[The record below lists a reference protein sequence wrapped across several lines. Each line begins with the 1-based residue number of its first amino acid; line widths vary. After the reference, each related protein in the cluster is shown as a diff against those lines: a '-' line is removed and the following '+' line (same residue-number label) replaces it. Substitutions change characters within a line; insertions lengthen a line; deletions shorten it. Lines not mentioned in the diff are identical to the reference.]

1 MKMNVRLSLKP
12 LVIALALAASGSALA
27 DINIG
32 VSLSATGPAAVLGGP
47 QKNTTQLF
55 PTSIAGEKI
64 NWIVL
69 DDASD
74 PTSTA
79 KNVAKLLTENKVDLL
94 ISGTTTPGV
103 MATAG
108 AAADSKTPLIALAP
122 NRLDGEK
129 FKWTFTMPQPI
140 GLMAEPLLDHAKS
153 KGYKTIGFLGYHPD
167 AYGEVWIKAM
177 EALAPKYGITFGPV
191 EGFARNDT
199 SVAGQTLKLLA
210 AKTDAVLVVASGSP
224 AAMAHSALAERGYKG
239 QIYQTHGAPS
249 PVFLK
254 NGGKSVEGGIL
265 VAGPLLEW
273 DQLPDSH
280 PSKKVG
286 GEYAKAYEAKFG
298 KDSLSSFGGHM
309 WDAWAITS
317 RAIPVAL
324 KKAKPGSAEFRAALR
339 DAIESEKEIA
349 GAHGVF
355 NMSPTDH
362 SGFDGRAR
370 VLLQVQNGA
379 FKVISK

>member
-1 MKMNVRLSLKP
+1 MKIKLSIKP
-12 LVIALALAASGSALA
+12 LVIALSLLGSGAVLA

-32 VSLSATGPAAVLGGP
+32 VSLSATGPGAVLGGP

-74 PTSTA
+74 PTNTA
-79 KNVAKLLTENKVDLL
+79 KNVAKFLTENKVDLL
-94 ISGTTTPGV
+94 MSGTTTPGV

-108 AAADSKTPLIALAP
+108 PAADSKTPLMALAP

-140 GLMAEPLLDHAKS
+140 GLMAEPLLEHAKS
-153 KGYKTIGFLGYHPD
+153 KGYKTLGFLGYHPD
-167 AYGEVWIKAM
+167 AYGEVWIKTLESMAG
-177 EALAPKYGITFGPV
+177 KYGITFGPI

-210 AKTDAVLVVASGSP
+210 AKTDAVIVVASGSP
-224 AAMAHSALAERGYKG
+224 AAMAHAALAERGYKG

-254 NGGKSVEGGIL
+254 NGGKSIEGGIL
-265 VAGPLLEW
+265 VAGPVLEW
-273 DQLPDSH
+273 EQLPDSH
-280 PSKKVG
+280 PSKKVSA
-286 GEYAKAYEAKFG
+286 EYANAYEAKFG
-298 KDSLSSFGGHM
+298 KGSLSSFGGHM

-324 KKAKPGSAEFRAALR
+324 KKAKPGTAEFRAALR
-339 DAIESEKEIA
+339 DAIESEREIA
-349 GAHGVF
+349 GVHGVF
-355 NMSPTDH
+355 NFSPTDH
-362 SGFDGRAR
+362 SGFDARAR

>member
-1 MKMNVRLSLKP
+1 MKVKLSIKP
-12 LVIALALAASGSALA
+12 LVIALSLFGATAALA
-27 DINIG
+27 DITIG
-32 VSLSATGPAAVLGGP
+32 VNVSATGPAAVLGGP

-55 PTSIAGEKI
+55 PTSIGGEKI

-74 PTSTA
+74 PTATA
-79 KNVAKLLTENKVDLL
+79 KNVSKLLTENKVDVLF
-94 ISGTTTPGV
+94 SGTTTPGV

-108 AAADSKTPLIALAP
+108 PAADTKTPLIALAP

-140 GLMAEPLLDHAKS
+140 GLMAEPLLEHAKS

-177 EALAPKYGITFGPV
+177 EALSPKYGMTFGPI
-191 EGFARNDT
+191 EGFARTDT
-199 SVAGQTLKLLA
+199 SVTGQAVKLISV
-210 AKTDAVLVVASGSP
+210 KPDAVLVVASGSP
-224 AAMAHSALAERGYKG
+224 AAMAHSTLAERGYKG

-249 PVFLK
+249 PAFLK
-254 NGGKSVEGGIL
+254 NGGKAVENGIL

-273 DQLPDSH
+273 DQLTDSH

-286 GEYAKAYEAKFG
+286 GEYAKAYETKFG
-298 KDSLSSFGGHM
+298 KDTLSSFGGHI

-324 KKAKPGSAEFRAALR
+324 KKAKPGTPEFRAALR
-339 DAIESEKEIA
+339 DAIESEREIA

-362 SGFDGRAR
+362 SGFDKRAR
-370 VLLQVQNGA
+370 VLLQVQGGT
-379 FKVISK
+379 FKVVTQ

>member
-1 MKMNVRLSLKP
+1 MKMKVRLSLKP
-12 LVIALALAASGSALA
+12 LVIALALAGSGTALA

-94 ISGTTTPGV
+94 MSGTTTPGV

-108 AAADSKTPLIALAP
+108 PAADSKTPLIALAP

-177 EALAPKYGITFGPV
+177 ESMAGKYGIAFGPI

-273 DQLPDSH
+273 EQLPDSH

-286 GEYAKAYEAKFG
+286 AEYAKAYEAKFG
-298 KDSLSSFGGHM
+298 KGSLSSFGGHM
-309 WDAWAITS
+309 WDAWAITA
-317 RAIPVAL
+317 RVIPVAL
-324 KKAKPGSAEFRAALR
+324 KKAKPGTPEFRAALR

-349 GAHGVF
+349 GVHGVF

>member
-1 MKMNVRLSLKP
+1 MKTKLSIKP
-12 LVIALALAASGSALA
+12 LVIALSLFGATAALA

-32 VSLSATGPAAVLGGP
+32 VSVSATGPAAVLGGP

-55 PTSIAGEKI
+55 PTTIAGEKI

-74 PTSTA
+74 PTATA
-79 KNVAKLLTENKVDLL
+79 KNVAKFISENKVDVLMT
-94 ISGTTTPGV
+94 GTTTPGV
-103 MATAG
+103 MAAAG
-108 AAADSKTPLIALAP
+108 PAADSKTPLIALAP

-140 GLMAEPLLDHAKS
+140 GLMAEPLLEHAKA
-153 KGYKTIGFLGYHPD
+153 KGYKTMAFLGYHPD
-167 AYGEVWIKAM
+167 AYGEVWIKSM
-177 EALAPKYGITFGPV
+177 EALAPKYGVTFGPI
-191 EGFARNDT
+191 EGFARTDT
-199 SVAGQTLKLLA
+199 SVAGQVIKLVSLKP
-210 AKTDAVLVVASGSP
+210 DAVLVVASGSP
-224 AAMAHSALAERGYKG
+224 AAMAHAALSERGYKG

-254 NGGKSVEGGIL
+254 NGGKAVENGVL

-273 DQLPDSH
+273 EQLPDSH

-286 GEYAKAYEAKFG
+286 GEYAKAYEGKFG

-309 WDAWAITS
+309 WDAWAIAS

-324 KKAKPGSAEFRAALR
+324 KKAKPGTAEFRSALR
-339 DAIESEKEIA
+339 DAIESEREIA

-355 NMSPTDH
+355 NFSPTDH

>member
-1 MKMNVRLSLKP
+1 MKTKLSIKP
-12 LVIALALAASGSALA
+12 LAIAMSLFGATAALA

-32 VSLSATGPAAVLGGP
+32 VSVSATGPAAVLGGP

-55 PTSIAGEKI
+55 PTSIGGEKI

-74 PTSTA
+74 PTNTA
-79 KNVAKLLTENKVDLL
+79 KNVAKFLTEHKVDVL
-94 ISGTTTPGV
+94 IAGTTTPGV
-103 MATAG
+103 MAAAG
-108 AAADSKTPLIALAP
+108 PAADSKTPLIALAP

-129 FKWTFTMPQPI
+129 FKWAFTMPQPI
-140 GLMAEPLLDHAKS
+140 SLMAEPLLEHAKA
-153 KGYKTIGFLGYHPD
+153 KGYKTMAFLGYYPD
-167 AYGEVWIKAM
+167 AYGEVWKNAM
-177 EALAPKYGITFGPV
+177 EALAPKYGIAFGPI
-191 EGFARNDT
+191 EGFARTDT
-199 SVAGQTLKLLA
+199 SVTGQVVKLNSA
-210 AKTDAVLVVASGSP
+210 RPDSVLVVASGSP
-224 AAMAHSALAERGYKG
+224 AAMAHSALADRGYKG

-254 NGGKSVEGGIL
+254 NGGKAVENGIL

-309 WDAWAITS
+309 WDGWAITS

-324 KKAKPGSAEFRAALR
+324 KKAKPGTPEFRSALR
-339 DAIESEKEIA
+339 DAIESEREIA

-355 NMSPTDH
+355 NFSATDH
-362 SGFDGRAR
+362 SGFDKRAR

-379 FKVISK
+379 FKVISQ

>member
-1 MKMNVRLSLKP
+1 MKVNLSIKP
-12 LVIALALAASGSALA
+12 LVIALSLFGATAALA
-27 DINIG
+27 DITIG
-32 VSLSATGPAAVLGGP
+32 VNVSATGPAAVLGGP
-47 QKNTTQLF
+47 QKNTTQLL

-74 PTSTA
+74 PTATA
-79 KNVAKLLTENKVDLL
+79 KNISKLLTENKVDVLF
-94 ISGTTTPGV
+94 SGTTTPGV

-108 AAADSKTPLIALAP
+108 PAADSKTPLIALAP
-122 NRLDGEK
+122 NRLDGER

-140 GLMAEPLLDHAKS
+140 GLMAEPLLEHAKS

-177 EALAPKYGITFGPV
+177 EALAPKYGVTFGPI
-191 EGFARNDT
+191 EGFARTDT
-199 SVAGQTLKLLA
+199 SVTGQAVKLISV
-210 AKTDAVLVVASGSP
+210 KPDAVLVVASGSP
-224 AAMAHSALAERGYKG
+224 AAMAHSTLAERGYKG

-249 PVFLK
+249 PAFLK
-254 NGGKSVEGGIL
+254 NGGKAVENGIL

-273 DQLPDSH
+273 EQLADSH

-298 KDSLSSFGGHM
+298 KDSLSSFGGHLY
-309 WDAWAITS
+309 DAWAITS

-324 KKAKPGSAEFRAALR
+324 KKAKPGTAEFRSALR
-339 DAIESEKEIA
+339 DAIESEREIA

-355 NMSPTDH
+355 NFSPTDH
-362 SGFDGRAR
+362 SGFDARAR
-370 VLLQVQNGA
+370 VLLQVQGGA

>member
-1 MKMNVRLSLKP
+1 MKVKLSIKP
-12 LVIALALAASGSALA
+12 LVIALSLFGATAALA

-32 VSLSATGPAAVLGGP
+32 VSVSATGPAAVLGGP

-55 PTSIAGEKI
+55 PTTIAGEKI

-74 PTSTA
+74 PTNTA
-79 KNVAKLLTENKVDLL
+79 KNVAKFLSESKVDLL
-94 ISGTTTPGV
+94 MTGTTTPGV
-103 MATAG
+103 MAAAG
-108 AAADSKTPLIALAP
+108 PAADSKTPLIALAP

-153 KGYKTIGFLGYHPD
+153 KGYKTIAFLGYHPD

-177 EALAPKYGITFGPV
+177 EALSPKYGVTFGPI
-191 EGFARNDT
+191 EGFARTDT
-199 SVAGQTLKLLA
+199 SVAGQVIKLVSLKP
-210 AKTDAVLVVASGSP
+210 DAVLVVASGSP
-224 AAMAHSALAERGYKG
+224 AAMAHAALSERGYKG

-254 NGGKSVEGGIL
+254 NGGKAVENGIL

-273 DQLPDSH
+273 EQLADSH
-280 PSKKVG
+280 PSKKVS
-286 GEYAKAYEAKFG
+286 GEYAKAYEDKYG
-298 KDSLSSFGGHM
+298 KNTLSSFGGHM
-309 WDAWAITS
+309 WDGWAIAS
-317 RAIPVAL
+317 RSIPVAL
-324 KKAKPGSAEFRAALR
+324 KKAKPGTPEFRAALR
-339 DAIESEKEIA
+339 DAIESEREIA

-355 NMSPTDH
+355 NFSPTDH

>member
-1 MKMNVRLSLKP
+1 MKVNLSIKP
-12 LVIALALAASGSALA
+12 LVIALSLFGATAALA

-32 VSLSATGPAAVLGGP
+32 VSVSATGPAAVLGGP

-74 PTSTA
+74 PTATA
-79 KNVAKLLTENKVDLL
+79 KNVAKFLSEAKVDMLMT
-94 ISGTTTPGV
+94 GTTTPGV
-103 MATAG
+103 MAAAG
-108 AAADSKTPLIALAP
+108 PAADSKTPLIALAP

-140 GLMAEPLLDHAKS
+140 GLMAEPLLEHAKS
-153 KGYKTIGFLGYHPD
+153 KGYKTVAFLGYHPD

-177 EALAPKYGITFGPV
+177 EALSPKYGVTFGPI
-191 EGFARNDT
+191 EGFARTDT
-199 SVAGQTLKLLA
+199 SVAGQVIKLVSLKP
-210 AKTDAVLVVASGSP
+210 DAVLVVASGSP
-224 AAMAHSALAERGYKG
+224 AAMAHAALSERGYKG

-254 NGGKSVEGGIL
+254 NGGKAVENGIL
-265 VAGPLLEW
+265 VAGPVLEW
-273 DQLPDSH
+273 EQLPDSH
-280 PSKKVG
+280 PSKKVS
-286 GEYAKAYEAKFG
+286 GEYAKAYEAKYG
-298 KDSLSSFGGHM
+298 QNSLSSFGGHM
-309 WDAWAITS
+309 WDGWAIAS

-324 KKAKPGSAEFRAALR
+324 KKAKPGTAEFRAALR
-339 DAIESEKEIA
+339 DAIESEREIA
-349 GAHGVF
+349 GVHGVF
-355 NMSPTDH
+355 NFSPTDH

>member
-1 MKMNVRLSLKP
+1 MKTKLTVKP
-12 LVIALALAASGSALA
+12 LVIALSLFGSTAVLA

-32 VSLSATGPAAVLGGP
+32 VNVSATGPAAVLGGP

-55 PTSIAGEKI
+55 PTSIGGEKI

-69 DDASD
+69 DDGSD
-74 PTSTA
+74 PTNTA
-79 KNVAKLLTENKVDLL
+79 KNVAKLVSENKVDLL

-108 AAADSKTPLIALAP
+108 PAAENKIPLIALAP
-122 NRLDGEK
+122 NRLDGDK

-140 GLMAEPLLDHAKS
+140 GLMAEPLLEHAKS
-153 KGYKTIGFLGYHPD
+153 KGYKSIAFIGYHPD
-167 AYGEVWIKAM
+167 AYGEVWIKSM
-177 EALAPKYGITFGPV
+177 EALSPKYDVKFGPI
-191 EGFARNDT
+191 EGFARTDT
-199 SVAGQTLKLLA
+199 SVTGQAVKLISLKP
-210 AKTDAVLVVASGSP
+210 DAILVVASGSP
-224 AAMAHSALAERGYKG
+224 AAMAHSTLSERGYKG

-249 PVFLK
+249 PAFLK
-254 NGGKSVEGGIL
+254 NGGKSVENGIL

-273 DQLPDSH
+273 DQLPDGH

-286 GEYAKAYEAKFG
+286 GDYAKAYEAKFG
-298 KDSLSSFGGHM
+298 AGSLSSFGGHI
-309 WDAWAITS
+309 WDAWSIAQ

-324 KKAKPGSAEFRAALR
+324 KKAKPGTEQFRAAIR
-339 DAIESEKEIA
+339 DAIESEREIA

-355 NMSPTDH
+355 NFSPTDH
-362 SGFDGRAR
+362 SGFDKRAR
-370 VLLQVQNGA
+370 VLLQVQGGQ

>member
-1 MKMNVRLSLKP
+1 MKTRLSLK
-12 LVIALALAASGSALA
+12 LLALALALAGSGAALA

-32 VSLSATGPAAVLGGP
+32 VSVSATGPAAVLGDP
-47 QKNTTQLF
+47 QKNTTLLF

-74 PTSTA
+74 PTNTS
-79 KNVAKLLTENKVDLL
+79 KNVAKFLAESKVDVL
-94 ISGTTTPGV
+94 ITGTTTPGV
-103 MATAG
+103 MAAAG
-108 AAADSKTPLIALAP
+108 PAADSRTPLIALAP

-129 FKWTFTMPQPI
+129 FKWAFTMPQPI
-140 GLMAEPLLDHAKS
+140 GLMAEPLLEHAKA
-153 KGYKTIGFLGYHPD
+153 KGYKTLGFLGYHPD
-167 AYGEVWIKAM
+167 AYGEVWIKAL
-177 EALAPKYGITFGPV
+177 EATAGKYGISFGPI
-191 EGFARNDT
+191 EGFARTDT
-199 SVAGQTLKLLA
+199 SVAGQVIKLIS
-210 AKTDAVLVVASGSP
+210 AKPDAVIVVASGSP
-224 AAMAHSALAERGYKG
+224 AAMAHAALAERGYKG

-254 NGGKSVEGGIL
+254 NGGKSVENGIL

-273 DQLPDSH
+273 EQLPDTH

-298 KDSLSSFGGHM
+298 KGSLSSFGGHM
-309 WDAWAITS
+309 WDAWAIAS
-317 RAIPVAL
+317 RALPVAL
-324 KKAKPGSAEFRAALR
+324 KKAKPGTPEFRAAVR
-339 DAIESEKEIA
+339 DAIESEREIA

-355 NMSPTDH
+355 NMSPTNH

-379 FKVISK
+379 FKVVSK

>member
-1 MKMNVRLSLKP
+1 MKVKLSVKP
-12 LVIALALAASGSALA
+12 LVIALSLFGATAALA

-32 VSLSATGPAAVLGGP
+32 VSVSATGPAAVLGGP

-55 PTSIAGEKI
+55 PTTIAGEKI

-74 PTSTA
+74 PTATA
-79 KNVAKLLTENKVDLL
+79 KNVAKFLTENKVDILMT
-94 ISGTTTPGV
+94 GTTTPGV
-103 MATAG
+103 MAAAG
-108 AAADSKTPLIALAP
+108 PAADSKTPLIALAP
-122 NRLDGEK
+122 NRLDGER

-140 GLMAEPLLDHAKS
+140 GLMAEPLLEHAKS
-153 KGYKTIGFLGYHPD
+153 KGYKTVAFLGYHPD
-167 AYGEVWIKAM
+167 AYGEVWIKSM
-177 EALAPKYGITFGPV
+177 EALAPKYGVTFGPI
-191 EGFARNDT
+191 EGFARTDT
-199 SVAGQTLKLLA
+199 SVAGQVIKLVSLKP
-210 AKTDAVLVVASGSP
+210 DAVLVVASGSP
-224 AAMAHSALAERGYKG
+224 AAMAHSALSERGYKG

-254 NGGKSVEGGIL
+254 NGGKAVENGIL

-273 DQLPDSH
+273 EQLPDSH

-286 GEYAKAYEAKFG
+286 GEYAKAYEGKYG

-324 KKAKPGSAEFRAALR
+324 KKAKPGTAEFRSALR
-339 DAIESEKEIA
+339 DAIESEREIA

-355 NMSPTDH
+355 NFSPTDH

>member
-1 MKMNVRLSLKP
+1 MKTKLSIKP
-12 LVIALALAASGSALA
+12 LVIALSLFGATAALA

-32 VSLSATGPAAVLGGP
+32 VSVSATGPAAVLGGP

-55 PTSIAGEKI
+55 PTTIAGEKI

-74 PTSTA
+74 PTNTA
-79 KNVAKLLTENKVDLL
+79 KNVAKFLTETKVDMLMT
-94 ISGTTTPGV
+94 GTTTPGV
-103 MATAG
+103 MAAAG
-108 AAADSKTPLIALAP
+108 PAADAKTPLIALAP

-153 KGYKTIGFLGYHPD
+153 KGYKTVAFLGYHPD

-177 EALAPKYGITFGPV
+177 EALSPKYGVTFGPI
-191 EGFARNDT
+191 EGFARTDT
-199 SVAGQTLKLLA
+199 SVAGQVIKLVSLKP
-210 AKTDAVLVVASGSP
+210 DAVLVVASGSP

-254 NGGKSVEGGIL
+254 NGGKSVENGIL

-273 DQLPDSH
+273 EQLPDSH
-280 PSKKVG
+280 PSKKVS
-286 GEYAKAYEAKFG
+286 GEYAKAYEAKYG
-298 KDSLSSFGGHM
+298 QNSLSSFGGHM
-309 WDAWAITS
+309 WDGWAIAS

-324 KKAKPGSAEFRAALR
+324 KKAKPGTAEFRAALR
-339 DAIESEKEIA
+339 DAIESEREIA
-349 GAHGVF
+349 GVHGVF
-355 NMSPTDH
+355 NFSPTDH